1 MQFHGGEEKKTRKVG
16 IRARMERGQIIY
28 VECVREDK
36 TKRRTMTE
44 AEEE

>member
-1 MQFHGGEEKKTRKVG
+1 MQFHGGEEKKTRKVEM
-16 IRARMERGQIIY
+16 RARMERGQTSY

-36 TKRRTMTE
+36 KKRTMNV